1 MRMFLATNGRKFI
14 CTRKGIKRA
23 KVRGILSVSVSE
35 QDGQYDTLLSVSYHL
50 LIDFSNTLTKTAIE
64 RLAEA
69 DEYELVREVQ
79 VRATLC

>member
-1 MRMFLATNGRKFI
+1 M
-14 CTRKGIKRA
+14 
-23 KVRGILSVSVSE
+23 SVSE